1 MDILKKLIPVFITA
15 ALLTGCYSDI
25 DLDVKSNPVLCL
37 NSLIT
42 PGDSIHLQVTRTWEW
57 TENYYYTDTE
67 LYVEDAEVEI
77 YVNGNFIQKMTSA
90 VYDIENA
97 APWEKPITAF
107 TCDYIPK
114 SGDVIRF
121 EAKSAK
127 YGDANGEVTV
137 PYPVKIDK
145 IDCNVLNFSEME
157 SGYMKGKSYSMSLD
171 LQAWFTDPEDTKDY
185 YELVYPNNYYWLNT
199 NIGGEENNIGVISCS
214 EIDESSE
221 PLLTEHVSVI
231 ESILSETSGYT
242 IFSDRQISG
251 KSYPLHITIGRLSIN
266 LDYPYDDIIYEGR
279 GINVILKRIS
289 ASYYNHVLS
298 VWIANDGISGILGSV
313 GLNEPVYALSNV
325 STGAGVIAADAPYT
339 YRVLLKD
346 LIEKGLGEIGK

>member
-1 MDILKKLIPVFITA
+1 MDILKKLIPVFFTVL
-15 ALLTGCYSDI
+15 LLTGCYSDI

-67 LYVEDAEVEI
+67 LYVEDAEVAI
-77 YVNGNFIQKMTSA
+77 YVNGNFIQKMTSR
-90 VYDIENA
+90 VYNIEYA
-97 APWEKPITAF
+97 APWDKPITAF

-121 EAKSAK
+121 EAKSQK
-127 YGDANGEVTV
+127 YGEANAEVTV

-145 IDCNVLNFSEME
+145 IDYNILYFSEME
-157 SGYMKGKSYSMSLD
+157 SGYLKGKKYSMSLE
-171 LQAWFTDPEDTKDY
+171 LKAWFTDPEDTTDY
-185 YELVYPNNYYWLNT
+185 YKLVYPNDIYWLRT
-199 NIGGEENNIGVISCS
+199 DIDKEENPIGVITCS

-221 PLLTEHVSVI
+221 PLLTEHVSVL

-251 KSYPLHITIGRLSIN
+251 KSYPLHISIGRLSID
-266 LDYPYDDIIYEGR
+266 LDYPYDESIYEDM
-279 GINVILKRIS
+279 GINIILKRIS

-298 VWIANDGISGILGSV
+298 VWIANDGISGILGNV

-325 STGAGVIAADAPYT
+325 STGAGVIAADAPYE
-339 YRVLLKD
+339 YKVLIKD
-346 LIEKGLGEIGK
+346 LIEKGLEME